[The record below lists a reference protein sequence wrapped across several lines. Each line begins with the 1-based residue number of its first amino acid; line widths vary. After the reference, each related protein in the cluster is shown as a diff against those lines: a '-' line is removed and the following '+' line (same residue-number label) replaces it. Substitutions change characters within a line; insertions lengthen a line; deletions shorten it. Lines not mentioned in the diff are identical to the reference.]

1 MGLRRRLGS
10 LAESAPVAVFP
21 VVGAGARADV
31 ARLRLRPEVELVD
44 SPRHADV
51 LLVAGE
57 FVPGEVP
64 GLAQVHDQLAPP
76 RGTVRW
82 GERLD
87 GLDPSTPTIG
97 TQDEVVA
104 AIGSVASGLY
114 RDPSISESPL
124 LPDVD
129 PVDWRG
135 VGPYGHGGTGMTGGT
150 PYGRPMVERAP
161 DRDGLELDQL
171 PVTVGPWIGSLPPG
185 MTIHMKLQGDIIQE
199 AEVLELVA
207 GPYCPDLFTLA
218 LSSPQRVEDMELARA
233 SHHLV
238 WLGEALRVHGLPAL
252 GLRALR
258 LSQKLG
264 PDSAR
269 SVRRLIQTVRRSGIF
284 QLALRGVGTLPDSGL
299 DGLGPVSRAHGRE
312 DDARLDEPAYREL
325 GFTTITHEGGDAA
338 ARWRQRLGEIDQS
351 LDLAGRAGAL
361 TAFGAGVV
369 ESPRGRIEPE
379 GAQPSSLLKGR
390 LAVWLTGL
398 EWGDAVTTIWSL
410 DLDPITYLP
419 VETGAR
425 Q

>member
-1 MGLRRRLGS
+1 MGLRRRLAS
-10 LAESAPVAVFP
+10 IAESGPVAVFP
-21 VVGAGARADV
+21 VVGAGAWADV
-31 ARLRLRPEVELVD
+31 ARLRLRPEVGLVD
-44 SPRHADV
+44 SPRHTDV
-51 LLVAGE
+51 LCVAGD
-57 FVPGEVP
+57 FAPGEVP
-64 GLAQVHDQLAPP
+64 GLAQVHDQLASP

-82 GERLD
+82 GEPLD
-87 GLDPSTPTIG
+87 GLEAFVQTIG
-97 TQDEVVA
+97 PHDDVVA
-104 AIGSVASGLY
+104 AIRSVASGLY
-114 RDPSISESPL
+114 SDPAVSEPPL

-129 PVDWRG
+129 PVEWRG

-185 MTIHMKLQGDIIQE
+185 MTIHVKLQGDIIQE
-199 AEVLELVA
+199 AEVLESIA
-207 GPYCPDLFTLA
+207 GPYGPDLFTRA
-218 LSSPQRVEDMELARA
+218 LGSPQRVADLELARA

-258 LSQKLG
+258 LSQMLG
-264 PDSAR
+264 PDPAR
-269 SVRRLIQTVRRSGIF
+269 SVRRLIQRVRRSGIF
-284 QLALRGVGTLPDSGL
+284 RLALRGVGTVPGSGL

-312 DDARLDEPAYREL
+312 DDARSDEPVYRGL
-325 GFTTITHEGGDAA
+325 GFKTITHEGGDAA
-338 ARWRQRLGEIDQS
+338 ARWRQRLAEIDQS

-369 ESPRGRIEPE
+369 ESPRGRVESE
-379 GAQPSSLLKGR
+379 GVRPSVLLKGR
-390 LAVWLTGL
+390 LSGWLTEM

-410 DLDPITYLP
+410 DIDPITYLP
-419 VETGAR
+419 VETGAK